1 MTPHRLVSIL
11 ALGLVVT
18 AAGMVVTTAGMVGA
32 QAATPRLGATP
43 ITGGDPSTWTPVS
56 VTPSSNNKVVKTVQ
70 GQSIVLNGFP
80 ATSIVE
86 STNASVAAPIQGT
99 IAEPTTVD
107 GVTTPGATTNP
118 GLQTSDVGAALVI
131 VRDGPNVSGTASPI
145 TTFIVQVASVNG
157 RDSMLDRKPL
167 LLAGTEATLALN
179 ETGERLT
186 WDLPRYRATSDNETV
201 LASTGYP
208 ESRTLTAVGYGTAN
222 VVVTRGGKKLAKIVV
237 TVARS
242 PRFEFRVTTPRVIAA
257 EAGQIVDITG
267 RLTRRPPAGANLPR
281 VCAFHVTPW
290 TRLGCATLTPT
301 GDFTIPAKAVPGT
314 TVIEYREGG
323 GKGSGF
329 FTIEI
334 KPAR

>member
-11 ALGLVVT
+11 ALGLVAT
-18 AAGMVVTTAGMVGA
+18 AAGIGGA
-32 QAATPRLGATP
+32 QAATPRLDAAP

-80 ATSIVE
+80 VTSVVE
-86 STNASVAAPIQGT
+86 STNASVAVPIQGT

-131 VRDGPNVSGTASPI
+131 VRDGPNVSGAASPI
-145 TTFIVQVASVNG
+145 ATFIVQVASVNG
-157 RDSMLDRKPL
+157 RDSMLDRNPL
-167 LLAGTEATLALN
+167 LLAGTEGVLALN

-186 WDLPRYRATSDNETV
+186 WDLPRYRATSDNESV
-201 LASTGYP
+201 LTSTGYP
-208 ESRTLTAVGYGTAN
+208 DSRTLTAVGYGTAN
-222 VVVTRGGKKLAKIVV
+222 VVVSRGGKKLANLVV
-237 TVARS
+237 TVART
-242 PRFEFRVTTPRVIAA
+242 PRFEFRVTTPRVTAA
-257 EAGQIVDITG
+257 EAGEIVSITG
-267 RLTRRPPAGANLPR
+267 RLKQRPPVGTDLPR

-290 TRLGCATLTPT
+290 TRLGCATLTPA
-301 GDFTIPAKAVPGT
+301 GDFTIPAKAIPGT
-314 TVIEYREGG
+314 AVIEYREGG

-334 KPAR
+334 QPAR